1 MSARPNR
8 FAESGFRQGFQRS
21 NCEKIPADAPQ
32 FKIDGATRV
41 DLPRTLPGPRPN
53 FKVRAARLQ
62 TLCFNVSAII
72 RHRTVNLRSCSPPRL
87 TEKPVLTKVATAA
100 SKIFSYDST
109 SPYLPLRGSF
119 LAEFQSKR
127 PLHPRAGSHKRA
139 CLVAKKNQLSYH
151 RSYRREGINSHRLED
166 PARPDEAG

>member
-72 RHRTVNLRSCSPPRL
+72 RHRTVNLVVLATTADGKTCSNESRDRRFQDFFLRFNLSLPS
-87 TEKPVLTKVATAA
+87 VARIILSRIPKQKTV
-100 SKIFSYDST
+100 T
-109 SPYLPLRGSF
+109 SSRGIAQTGVF
-119 LAEFQSKR
+119 GR
-127 PLHPRAGSHKRA
+127 
-139 CLVAKKNQLSYH
+139 KKNQLSYH